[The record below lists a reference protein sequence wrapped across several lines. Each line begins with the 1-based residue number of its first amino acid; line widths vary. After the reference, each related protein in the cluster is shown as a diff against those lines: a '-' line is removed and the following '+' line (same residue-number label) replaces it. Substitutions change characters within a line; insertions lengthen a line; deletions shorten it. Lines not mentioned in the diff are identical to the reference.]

1 MLDRLFIISF
11 FSFILFI
18 PHSNGQEVVLSVE
31 EREIMTRDVMAAYP
45 DQFQTVKITTMTR
58 IDEHYLRLEYVN
70 LNSRWEAVLQIDET
84 QPTLV
89 ETGQILLREDW
100 PGFIIDALKSKEY
113 NLQQIDKILK
123 VSTPY
128 GEQGYRADVQ
138 PEKQDSDTLIRHY
151 FDRQGMFKKP
161 IY

>member
-1 MLDRLFIISF
+1 MLARLFIISF

-18 PHSNGQEVVLSVE
+18 PHSNGQEVVLSAE

-58 IDEHYLRLEYVN
+58 LDEHYLRLEYVN

-100 PGFIIDALKSKEY
+100 PGFIIDALKSKGY